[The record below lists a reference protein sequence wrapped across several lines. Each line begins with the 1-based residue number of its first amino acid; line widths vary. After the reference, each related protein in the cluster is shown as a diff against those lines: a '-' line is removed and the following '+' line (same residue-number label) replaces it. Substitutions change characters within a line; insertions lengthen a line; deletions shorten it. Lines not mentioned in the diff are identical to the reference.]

1 MKPSVRRPLAYA
13 LDAASRGAALA
24 YDAYAAEHYRAP
36 AYAVVENAAG
46 DWASDPAAPE
56 RVVDTMSDVCG
67 FASVHVD
74 NSRRN
79 GAPGAK
85 LISAFKAGGE
95 AHSYNPE
102 WTITTPTATYRL
114 RKSSY
119 TGRAAVG
126 SPWTI
131 SGGFHSYGNGA
142 MGAAGA
148 SAHEFCKVLAAHS
161 YFGCT
166 ASTRID

>member
-1 MKPSVRRPLAYA
+1 MRPSIRRPLAYA

-36 AYAVVENAAG
+36 AYAVVENAA
-46 DWASDPAAPE
+46 
-56 RVVDTMSDVCG
+56 VVDTLNDVCG

-74 NSRRN
+74 NSRRT
-79 GAPGAK
+79 GAPGAR
-85 LISAFKAGGE
+85 LISVFKAGGE
-95 AHSYNPE
+95 AHSYAPE

-148 SAHEFCKVLAAHS
+148 SAKEFCKVLAAHS

>member
-1 MKPSVRRPLAYA
+1 MRPSARRPLAYA
-13 LDAASRGAALA
+13 LDAASKGAELA
-24 YDAYAAEHYRAP
+24 YDAYAAKHYRAP
-36 AYAVVENAAG
+36 VYAVLENAAG
-46 DWASDPAAPE
+46 DWASDPNKPE
-56 RVVDTMSDVCG
+56 RVVDTMFDVCG

-85 LISAFKAGGE
+85 LIAAFKAGGE
-95 AHSYNPE
+95 PHRYNPE

-114 RKSSY
+114 RRSSY

-131 SGGFHSYGNGA
+131 SGGFESYGNGA

-148 SAHEFCKVLAAHS
+148 SAKEFCSVLASHG
-161 YFGCT
+161 YFGCS